1 MNPRR
6 GLRRRILLDDLWND
20 EKLICLPRRIG
31 KRLRGRKP
39 ISRLVIPKNVEDR
52 VGVRRRLDSGDI
64 DLFQLFHVL
73 EDLGKLLLKRG
84 DFFFAKLQ
92 ACQLRG
98 VANIKIGAHKAG

>member
-6 GLRRRILLDDLWND
+6 GLRLRILLDDLWND
-20 EKLICLPRRIG
+20 EKLICLPRRIR

-39 ISRLVIPKNVEDR
+39 ISRLIIPKNVEDR
-52 VGVRRRLDSGDI
+52 VGMRRRLDSRHVH
-64 DLFQLFHVL
+64 LLQLFHVL
-73 EDLGKLLLKRG
+73 EDLGKLLLERG